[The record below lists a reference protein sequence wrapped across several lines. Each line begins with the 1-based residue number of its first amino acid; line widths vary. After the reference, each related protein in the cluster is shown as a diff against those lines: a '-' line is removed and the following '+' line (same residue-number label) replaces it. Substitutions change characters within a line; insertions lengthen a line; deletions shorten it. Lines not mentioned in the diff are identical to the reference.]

1 MKSMAKNSMATTP
14 KLTEELGLLRRRK
27 KWSVKQV
34 ADEIMVSTGTI
45 RSWEDGSR
53 APSADHV
60 ERIQDFIELHT
71 KFSKDK

>member
-1 MKSMAKNSMATTP
+1 MAKSNMAITP
-14 KLTEELGLLRRRK
+14 KLTEELLSLRRRK
-27 KWSVKQV
+27 NWSVKKV
-34 ADEIMVSTGTI
+34 AAEIMVSPGTI

-53 APSADHV
+53 APSTDHV

>member
-1 MKSMAKNSMATTP
+1 MAQKNMATAP
-14 KLTEELGLLRRRK
+14 KLTEELRLLRRRK
-27 KWSVKQV
+27 KWSQKKV
-34 ADEIMVSTGTI
+34 ADEIMVSPGTI

-53 APSADHV
+53 APSVDHV